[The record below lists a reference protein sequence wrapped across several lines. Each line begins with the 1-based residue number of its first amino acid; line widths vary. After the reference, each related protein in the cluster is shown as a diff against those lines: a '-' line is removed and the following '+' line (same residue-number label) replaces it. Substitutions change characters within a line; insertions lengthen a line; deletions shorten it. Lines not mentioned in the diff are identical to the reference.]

1 MGGRGSGPDFL
12 EALARS
18 LDVPTWAT
26 WATWQ
31 ARPYEDARPALGEV
45 GA

>member
-26 WATWQ
+26 WQ